1 MDLRDRTQWLKSE
14 AQKLGFSFVGI
25 SKATSLDDE
34 ARYLEK
40 WLAEGSHGAMKYME
54 NHFDKR
60 IDPRKLV
67 EGARSVISLMYNY
80 YTDEVPADPKA
91 PKVSSYAYGADYHQ
105 VIKKKLWQLM
115 AGLKEKTGDFNGR
128 CFVDSAPV
136 MERDWAKRSGL
147 GWMGKNTLLIH
158 PRAGSFFFLSEIILD
173 LDFEY
178 DSAMKDYCGT
188 CTRCIDACPTDAIS
202 KEGYRLDASR
212 CISYFTIEY
221 RGEELPTAFK
231 GKFEQWMFGCD
242 ICQEVCPWNRF
253 SVRHSEP
260 EFEPHPE
267 LLQMQSSD
275 WEELTEE
282 VFGKLFA
289 GSAVKRTGFSGLTR
303 NIRFLADRPEPGTNA

>member
-1 MDLRDRTQWLKSE
+1 MDLKDRTQWLKSE
-14 AQKLGFSFVGI
+14 AQQLGFSFVGI
-25 SKATSLDDE
+25 SKAVSLDDE

-40 WLAEGSHGAMKYME
+40 WLAEGRQGAMQYME

-67 EGARSVISLMYNY
+67 DGARSVISLMYNY
-80 YTDEVPADPKA
+80 YTDATPVDPGA
-91 PKVSSYAYGADYHQ
+91 PKLSSYAYGTDYHE
-105 VIKKKLWQLM
+105 VIKKKLRQLM
-115 AGLKEKTGDFNGR
+115 VGLKEKTGDYQGR

-158 PRAGSFFFLSEIILD
+158 PRAGSFFFLAEIILD

-178 DSAMKDYCGT
+178 DGPIKDYCGT
-188 CTRCIDACPTDAIS
+188 CTRCIDACPTDALS
-202 KEGYRLDASR
+202 REGYRIDASR

-221 RGEELPTAFK
+221 REAEIPSTLK

-242 ICQEVCPWNRF
+242 ICQDVCPWNRF
-253 SVRHSEP
+253 STRHSEP
-260 EFEPHPE
+260 AFEPHPD
-267 LLQMQSSD
+267 LLQMRTSD

-282 VFGKLFA
+282 VFGKLFRK
-289 GSAVKRTGFSGLTR
+289 SAVKRTGFKGLTR
-303 NIRFLADRPEPGTNA
+303 NIRFLADRPETESNE